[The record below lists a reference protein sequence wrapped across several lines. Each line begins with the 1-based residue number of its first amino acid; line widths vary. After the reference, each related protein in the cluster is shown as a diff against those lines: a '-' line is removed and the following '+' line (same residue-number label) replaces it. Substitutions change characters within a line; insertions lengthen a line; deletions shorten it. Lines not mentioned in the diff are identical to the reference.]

1 MPCRCVEGILPGSGK
16 AAALNLDW
24 NNLEVRIV
32 SAGYSL
38 WESGVSCSWTWRRR
52 VIPDNDLWIFDTGKC
67 VMQMVGGKTPLNK
80 DSIIWMRPGHIYD
93 VTQDPR
99 NPIGHYYIHFDLIDS
114 RGQRFFPTLRE
125 MPETLHSFNM
135 TQWRQMGQDI
145 VRILKLGQGI
155 ERNPQ
160 RLPDAYRKEDNFA
173 VASAMLKGL
182 LMSLDYYNI
191 LRPAEKEPSLRCNAS
206 TALQAAV
213 FIEESSNHFVEV
225 AYLAKKFGLSRNRFT
240 KIFTEYWLISPRDYL
255 INSRIS
261 RAKRLLADTSLT
273 VSEIAARLGYSDHY
287 FFARQ
292 FKEKTGESPG
302 RFRKEHRRE
311 YKSD

>member
-1 MPCRCVEGILPGSGK
+1 MPSGYDDRPTASPFPALIFSKLYRRYFPLLMGLAGRIL
-16 AAALNLDW
+16 
-24 NNLEVRIV
+24 
-32 SAGYSL
+32 
-38 WESGVSCSWTWRRR
+38 
-52 VIPDNDLWIFDTGKC
+52 
-67 VMQMVGGKTPLNK
+67 
-80 DSIIWMRPGHIYD
+80 
-93 VTQDPR
+93 
-99 NPIGHYYIHFDLIDS
+99 HFDLIDS

-213 FIEESSNHFVEV
+213 FIE
-225 AYLAKKFGLSRNRFT
+225 
-240 KIFTEYWLISPRDYL
+240 
-255 INSRIS
+255 
-261 RAKRLLADTSLT
+261 
-273 VSEIAARLGYSDHY
+273 
-287 FFARQ
+287 
-292 FKEKTGESPG
+292 
-302 RFRKEHRRE
+302 
-311 YKSD
+311 